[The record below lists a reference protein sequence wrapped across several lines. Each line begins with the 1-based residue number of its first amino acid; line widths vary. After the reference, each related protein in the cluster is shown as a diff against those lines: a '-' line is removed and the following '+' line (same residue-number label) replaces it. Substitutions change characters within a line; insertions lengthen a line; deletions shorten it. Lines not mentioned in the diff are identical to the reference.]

1 MSQSFVG
8 SRAERRPAAVPALLL
23 GTLAC
28 LAASLPAAAAPF
40 EFEITPSVGFR
51 FFGEFE
57 DVTTADSVDLD
68 ESAVFSLAFDIEYSP
83 DEAWQLFY
91 SRQSTEVSDVNPALD
106 LDVEYLQIGGVAE
119 FPLKG
124 EMFIPYAVGT
134 IGAARFS
141 PGGSL
146 DDETRFAFT
155 LGGGWKYYFNDHFGL
170 RFEGRGYVTVFDSDA
185 SVFCVSD
192 QGSGSCLLRTSGS
205 LVWQLEA
212 QAGFTYRF

>member
-1 MSQSFVG
+1 MNSLQRAVFV
-8 SRAERRPAAVPALLL
+8 PVLV
-23 GTLAC
+23 TLAGM
-28 LAASLPAAAAPF
+28 AASLPATAAPF

-51 FFGEFE
+51 LFGEFE
-57 DVTTADSVDLD
+57 DPATTDSVDID
-68 ESAVFSLAFDIEYSP
+68 ESLSFSLAFDIEYSP

-119 FPLKG
+119 FPLEG
-124 EMFIPYAVGT
+124 DMFIPYAVGT

-146 DDETRFAFT
+146 DEETKFAFT

-170 RFEGRGYVTVFDSDA
+170 RFEGRGYVSIFDSDA

-192 QGSGSCLLRTSGS
+192 QGAGSCLLRTSGS

>member
-1 MSQSFVG
+1 MN
-8 SRAERRPAAVPALLL
+8 RLPRPLLIRLL
-23 GTLAC
+23 GALAGV
-28 LAASLPAAAAPF
+28 AASLPAGAAPF
-40 EFEITPSVGFR
+40 EFEITPSVGLR
-51 FFGEFE
+51 LFGEFE
-57 DVTTADSVDLD
+57 DPVSTDSVDID
-68 ESAVFSLAFDIEYSP
+68 ESASFSLAFDIEYSP

-119 FPLKG
+119 FPLEG
-124 EMFIPYAVGT
+124 DMFIPYAVGT

-141 PGGSL
+141 PGGNL
-146 DDETRFAFT
+146 DDETKFAFT

-170 RFEGRGYVTVFDSDA
+170 RFEGRGYVSIFDSDA

-192 QGSGSCLLRTSGS
+192 QGAASCLLRTSGS

>member
-1 MSQSFVG
+1 MNRS
-8 SRAERRPAAVPALLL
+8 ERTLLVHLL
-23 GTLAC
+23 GTLAG
-28 LAASLPAAAAPF
+28 LAASLPVAAAPF
-40 EFEITPSVGFR
+40 AFEITPSVGFR
-51 FFGEFE
+51 LFGEFE
-57 DVTTADSVDLD
+57 DPATADSVDID
-68 ESAVFSLAFDIEYSP
+68 ESAAFSLAFDIEFSA

-119 FPLKG
+119 FPLEG
-124 EMFIPYAVGT
+124 NMFIPYAVGT
-134 IGAARFS
+134 VGAARFS

-146 DDETRFAFT
+146 DDETKFAFT

-170 RFEGRGYVTVFDSDA
+170 RFEGRGYVSIFDSDS

-192 QGSGSCLLRTSGS
+192 QGAGTCLLRTSGS

>member
-1 MSQSFVG
+1 MNRLQRLF
-8 SRAERRPAAVPALLL
+8 L
-23 GTLAC
+23 GTLAG
-28 LAASLPAAAAPF
+28 AAAVFPAGAGAL
-40 EFEITPSVGFR
+40 EFEITPSVGLR

-57 DVTTADSVDLD
+57 DPVTADSVDFD
-68 ESAVFSLAFDIEYSP
+68 ESASFSLAFDVGYSP

-91 SRQSTEVSDVNPALD
+91 SRQSTEVSDVNPTLD

-119 FPLKG
+119 FPLEG
-124 EMFIPYAVGT
+124 DMFIPYAVGT

-141 PGGSL
+141 PGGGL
-146 DDETRFAFT
+146 DDETKFAFT
-155 LGGGWKYYFNDHFGL
+155 LGGGWKYYFNDNFGL
-170 RFEGRGYVTVFDSDA
+170 RFEGRGYVSIFDSDS

-192 QGSGSCLLRTSGS
+192 QGAGSCLLRTSGS